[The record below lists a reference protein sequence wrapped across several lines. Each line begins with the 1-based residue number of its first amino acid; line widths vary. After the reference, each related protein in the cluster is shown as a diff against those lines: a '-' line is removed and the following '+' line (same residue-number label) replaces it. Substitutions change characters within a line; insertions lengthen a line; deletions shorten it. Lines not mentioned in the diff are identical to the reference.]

1 MSITNRFFNG
11 NTEEDFAPKRNQAED
26 LKQQI
31 QICQKMKTEAAI
43 EGNIYKWRKFEER
56 EQKARTIL
64 YNIK

>member
-1 MSITNRFFNG
+1 MSIRNRFFKG
-11 NTEEDFAPKRNQAED
+11 KKTGDFFPERNQAED

-31 QICQKMKTEAAI
+31 RICQKMKTEAAI
-43 EGNIYKWRKFEER
+43 EGNIYKWRKFEDR